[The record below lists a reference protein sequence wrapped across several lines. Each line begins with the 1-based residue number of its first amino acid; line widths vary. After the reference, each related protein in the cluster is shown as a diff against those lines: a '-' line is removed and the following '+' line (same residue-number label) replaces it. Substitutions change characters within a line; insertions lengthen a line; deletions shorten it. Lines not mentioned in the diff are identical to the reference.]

1 MVVLEEV
8 PDHIQTVALLVQEQ
22 WDKVLLVDL
31 QLQALRIE
39 LVVEVV
45 PRKLEAMVLLNH
57 LLELEVTA

>member
-39 LVVEVV
+39 LAVEVV